1 MRYNFLR
8 YSLLL
13 PPYFK
18 LTRTT
23 SARRRNPLNTHGKLQ
38 GYNAHVFVPL
48 MPSYQ
53 TYRHKVMSSYH
64 SCRRTAYV
72 VVPLMPSY
80 QTRRRKVMPSYH
92 SCRRSAH
99 VVVSRGRRGKWTANI
114 PTTRLSEEGKGCAL
128 LRPTVSELSPT
139 RSDMTF
145 MWGRERKPVCGRHPL
160 SYTQQRPV

>member
-13 PPYFK
+13 PLYFK

-23 SARRRNPLNTHGKLQ
+23 SARRRDPLNAHGKLQ
-38 GYNAHVFVPL
+38 GYNAHVFE
-48 MPSYQ
+48 
-53 TYRHKVMSSYH
+53 
-64 SCRRTAYV
+64 
-72 VVPLMPSY
+72 PLMPSY

-99 VVVSRGRRGKWTANI
+99 VVVSRGRRSKWTANI

-160 SYTQQRPV
+160 SHTLTVRTKTRVEYEYSTLSSSSGYSLE